1 MPHKKNTLLGQNV
14 ATVLALRGKR
24 FVELD
29 AIDALSGLRSL
40 PFPRPVRLATGG
52 PWGIVVKMID
62 AQGNERR
69 RVLTEDGSV

>member
-1 MPHKKNTLLGQNV
+1 MPHKKNTLLDQNV
-14 ATVLALRGKR
+14 ATVLALGGKR

-40 PFPRPVRLATGG
+40 PFPWPARVAMGG
-52 PWGIVVKMID
+52 PWGIAVKMID